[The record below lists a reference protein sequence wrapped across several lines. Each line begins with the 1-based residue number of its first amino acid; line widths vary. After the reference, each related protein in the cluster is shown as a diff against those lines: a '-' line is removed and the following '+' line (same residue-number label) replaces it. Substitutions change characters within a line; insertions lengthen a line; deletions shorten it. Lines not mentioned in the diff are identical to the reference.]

1 LHALNETL
9 TRKKAVIISTV
20 HQPCE
25 AFMRRSNIPR
35 FVASAACAVLALSA
49 CKPSETAGDPRN
61 KAWLVRIT
69 TVQPAS
75 QATQGFTGVVAAK
88 VESNLGFRVPGKVV
102 ERLVDTGQTVH
113 AGQTLMRI
121 DPTDLAHAVTA
132 QAGNVA
138 AAKARALQTAS
149 DEARYRGLVATGAA
163 SKSVYEEA
171 RAAADSARALL
182 SAAQAQAR
190 MAEDEAVYAVL
201 LADADGTVTATLA
214 EPGQVVTAGQT
225 VIRLAHDGA
234 REAIVDLP
242 ETLRPALGS
251 SAEARLYARDGVQ
264 GRAVLRQLSNAAD
277 PRTRTYEARY
287 VLDGEM
293 ASAPLGATVTLRLAT
308 RPQDDEAEVPLS
320 ALGDEGKGAGVWIID
335 PATSTVAFRPVQVRR
350 IGAETAILDG
360 GVRPGETIVALGGHL
375 LHAGQRVEVAS
386 RQASA
391 Q

>member
-1 LHALNETL
+1 
-9 TRKKAVIISTV
+9 
-20 HQPCE
+20 
-25 AFMRRSNIPR
+25 MRRSNIPG
-35 FVASAACAVLALSA
+35 FVATAACAVLALSA
-49 CKPSETAGDPRN
+49 CKPSETADDPRI
-61 KAWLVRIT
+61 KTQLVRVA
-69 TVQPAS
+69 TVQPAGP
-75 QATQGFTGVVAAK
+75 AAQGFTGVVAAK

-102 ERLVDTGQTVH
+102 ERLVDIGQTVH

-163 SKSVYEEA
+163 SKSVYDEA
-171 RAAADSARALL
+171 KAAADSARALL

-190 MAEDEAVYAVL
+190 VAEDEAVYAVL

-225 VIRLAHDGA
+225 VLRLAHDGA

-242 ETLRPALGS
+242 ETLRPAIGS
-251 SAEARLYARDGVQ
+251 TADARLYANDGAQ

-277 PRTRTYEARY
+277 ARTRTYEARY
-287 VLDGEM
+287 VLDGDL
-293 ASAPLGATVTLRLAT
+293 ASAPLGATVILHIAT
-308 RPQDDEAEVPLS
+308 RPRDNEAEVPLS
-320 ALGDEGKGAGVWIID
+320 AVGDEGKGAGVWIID
-335 PATSTVAFRPVQVRR
+335 SATSTVAFRPVQIRQV
-350 IGAETAILDG
+350 GDETAIVGG
-360 GVRPGETIVALGGHL
+360 GVHPGDTIVALGGHL
-375 LHAGQRVEVAS
+375 LHEGQRVEVAS
-386 RQASA
+386 REAAA

>member
-1 LHALNETL
+1 
-9 TRKKAVIISTV
+9 
-20 HQPCE
+20 
-25 AFMRRSNIPR
+25 MRRSNMSG
-35 FVASAACAVLALSA
+35 FVATAACAALALAA
-49 CKPSETAGDPRN
+49 CKPTETAGDPRN
-61 KAWLVRIT
+61 KTQLVRIA

-75 QATQGFTGVVAAK
+75 RAAQGFTGVIAAK

-102 ERLVDTGQTVH
+102 ERLVDTGQTVQ
-113 AGQTLMRI
+113 AGQALMRI

-138 AAKARALQTAS
+138 AAKARALQTAA

-163 SKSVYEEA
+163 SKSVYDQA

-190 MAEDEAVYAVL
+190 VAEDEAVYAVL

-214 EPGQVVTAGQT
+214 EPGQVVAAGQT
-225 VIRLAHDGA
+225 VLRLAHDGA
-234 REAIVDLP
+234 REAIIDLP

-251 SAEARLYARDGVQ
+251 AAEARLYAKNGAQ

-287 VLDGEM
+287 VLDGDL
-293 ASAPLGATVTLRLAT
+293 ASAPLGATVMLRIAT
-308 RPQDDEAEVPLS
+308 RPPDDEAEVPLS
-320 ALGDEGKGAGVWIID
+320 AVGDEGKGAGVWVID
-335 PATSTVAFRPVQVRR
+335 PATSTVAFRPVQLRR
-350 IGAETAILDG
+350 IGVETATLGG

-375 LHAGQRVEVAS
+375 LHEGQRVEVAS